1 MLNLLDSNYTLLSVA
16 AACGLYS
23 LYRKYSRISISDVPG
38 PESETFLLGHSKELL
53 LTDCGVTEANFCQR
67 YGDVVRVKA
76 ALGEDIL
83 WIADHK
89 AIKHILHKSGYDY
102 PKPPGDKPLR
112 AMVTD
117 QGLAWADGEMHR
129 RYKKILLPAF
139 GIPEAKEFLPTFTHV
154 VTRLADRW
162 TNELAE
168 KETAGIINVADGL
181 MRVTL
186 DAIGFA
192 AFDHDFGAV
201 TESDD
206 PLMKSYTH
214 LMTVFA
220 APSPGRLI
228 FRGIS
233 RFVPPS
239 WLTFLYEHA
248 SSPDIQR
255 LRDNREQVHTFAA
268 RLIDFK
274 RKAIEQGKGQ
284 KDIMSLLLK
293 ANDSANDDAK
303 LRDDEIIPQMR
314 TIMFAAHETTA
325 ITIAWG
331 LYELAKHPE
340 AQARVREEIITTRR
354 KIKERGET
362 EFTTNDFDAM
372 PYMVAVMKEILR
384 LHPVVADIPRYS
396 AKDDVLPLANPIT
409 SRSGKLIHELPI
421 PKGLRLTLSFYAYQ
435 TNEDLWGKD
444 ALEFNPS
451 RWLEDREKSGA
462 LVGVY
467 ANLLSFSAG
476 VKNCIGWRF
485 ALVQIQ
491 ASLIHLVS
499 TFNFALPD
507 EPQDIRMFRT
517 VTVVP
522 KVAGRENE
530 GIQLP
535 LKVSLL

>member
-1 MLNLLDSNYTLLSVA
+1 
-16 AACGLYS
+16 
-23 LYRKYSRISISDVPG
+23 
-38 PESETFLLGHSKELL
+38 
-53 LTDCGVTEANFCQR
+53 
-67 YGDVVRVKA
+67 
-76 ALGEDIL
+76 
-83 WIADHK
+83 
-89 AIKHILHKSGYDY
+89 
-102 PKPPGDKPLR
+102 
-112 AMVTD
+112 
-117 QGLAWADGEMHR
+117 
-129 RYKKILLPAF
+129 
-139 GIPEAKEFLPTFTHV
+139 
-154 VTRLADRW
+154 
-162 TNELAE
+162 
-168 KETAGIINVADGL
+168 
-181 MRVTL
+181 
-186 DAIGFA
+186 
-192 AFDHDFGAV
+192 
-201 TESDD
+201 
-206 PLMKSYTH
+206 MKSYTH

-239 WLTFLYEHA
+239 WLSFLYEHT

-255 LRDNREQVHTFAA
+255 LRDNRHQVHAFAS

-293 ANDSANDDAK
+293 ANASAKDEAK

-331 LYELAKHPE
+331 LYELAKHPD
-340 AQARVREEIITTRR
+340 AQVRLREEIMETRK
-354 KIKERGET
+354 KIKARGET

-372 PYMVAVMKEILR
+372 PYMSAVMKETLR

-409 SRSGKLIHELPI
+409 TRSGKVIHELPI

-435 TNEDLWGKD
+435 TNKDLWGDD
-444 ALEFNPS
+444 ALVFNPD
-451 RWLEDREKSGA
+451 RWLEEREKSGA
-462 LVGVY
+462 LIGVY

-476 VKNCIGWRF
+476 VKNCIGWRL

-491 ASLIHLVS
+491 ASLVHLIS
-499 TFNFALPD
+499 TLNFALPD
-507 EPQDIRMFRT
+507 EPQDVRMFRT

-522 KVAGRENE
+522 KVAGREHE

-535 LKVSLL
+535 LKVSLM

>member
-1 MLNLLDSNYTLLSVA
+1 
-16 AACGLYS
+16 
-23 LYRKYSRISISDVPG
+23 
-38 PESETFLLGHSKELL
+38 
-53 LTDCGVTEANFCQR
+53 
-67 YGDVVRVKA
+67 
-76 ALGEDIL
+76 
-83 WIADHK
+83 
-89 AIKHILHKSGYDY
+89 
-102 PKPPGDKPLR
+102 
-112 AMVTD
+112 
-117 QGLAWADGEMHR
+117 
-129 RYKKILLPAF
+129 
-139 GIPEAKEFLPTFTHV
+139 
-154 VTRLADRW
+154 
-162 TNELAE
+162 
-168 KETAGIINVADGL
+168 

-206 PLMKSYTH
+206 PLMQSYSN

-233 RFVPPS
+233 RFVPSS
-239 WLTFLYEHA
+239 WLSFLYERT

-255 LRDNREQVHTFAA
+255 LRENRRQVHEFAGG
-268 RLIDFK
+268 LIEFK
-274 RKAIEQGKGQ
+274 RKAIEQGNGQ

-293 ANDSANDDAK
+293 ANASANDDAK

-331 LYELAKHPE
+331 LYELAKQPE
-340 AQARVREEIITTRR
+340 VQARLREEIMETRR
-354 KIKERGET
+354 NIKARGET

-372 PYMVAVMKEILR
+372 PYMTAVMKETLR
-384 LHPVVADIPRYS
+384 LHPVVADLPRYS

-409 SRSGKLIHELPI
+409 TRSGKVINELPI
-421 PKGLRLTLSFYAYQ
+421 PKGLRLTLSIYAYQ

-444 ALEFNPS
+444 ALVYNPD
-451 RWLEDREKSGA
+451 RWLEERDKSGA
-462 LVGVY
+462 LIGVY

-476 VKNCIGWRF
+476 VKNCIGWRL

-491 ASLIHLVS
+491 ASLVHLIS

-507 EPQDIRMFRT
+507 EPQDVRMFRT
-517 VTVVP
+517 ITIVP
-522 KVAGRENE
+522 KIAGRENE

-535 LKVSLL
+535 LKISLL